1 MIVTLT
7 VDGTERTADVDPG
20 WSLAAVLRDVLEVT
34 AVKNGCDQGECG
46 SCTVLLDGELACAC
60 LVPAVQAD
68 RAQVRTVRSF
78 GNGGPGPVQEAFL
91 DAGAIQC
98 GYCTP
103 GLIVAVSDLLAR
115 DPHPSDHSVRE
126 ALAGNICRC
135 TGYRKIL
142 DAVRLAEERLA

>member
-1 MIVTLT
+1 VIVRLN
-7 VDGTERTADVDPG
+7 VDGADRVAEVDPG
-20 WSLAAVLRDVLEVT
+20 ASLASVLRDALGVT

-68 RAQVRTVRSF
+68 RAVVRTARSYA
-78 GNGGPGPVQEAFL
+78 NGVLGPVQEAFL
-91 DAGAIQC
+91 DAGAVQC

-103 GLIVAVSDLLAR
+103 GLVVTVSALLER
-115 DPHPSDHSVRE
+115 DPHPTDDAVRA
-126 ALAGNICRC
+126 ALAGNVCRC

-142 DAVRLAEERLA
+142 DAVRLAEARLS

>member
-1 MIVTLT
+1 MIVTLS
-7 VDGTERTADVDPG
+7 VDGSERVADVDAG
-20 WSLAAVLRDVLEVT
+20 CSLATLLRDVLGVT

-60 LVPAVQAD
+60 LVPAFQAD
-68 RAQVRTVRSF
+68 RADVRTARSF
-78 GNGGPGPVQEAFL
+78 ANGGPGTVQDAFL
-91 DAGAIQC
+91 DAGAVQC

-103 GLIVAVSDLLAR
+103 GLVVAVSDLLAR
-115 DPHPSDHSVRE
+115 DPHPSDHAVRE